1 MGVNPWIPYE
11 KSKAK
16 SSSTAGGGRPPRA
29 PRPAQGNLPLDEHGR
44 PYEDRGNATI
54 VYCESLDD
62 ARAAAA
68 DDILNVGGR
77 ILEAVL
83 FHQGARP
90 MLVTAMPFPQVTFSL
105 KARSAAAASTSE
117 DVDDATNRPKDRAHV
132 DAIRNYIVENYDD
145 AFILPALTVN
155 MNRATMVYT
164 VQSKNARQQPPT
176 RLAYIP
182 LEMNPVLSITDGQHR
197 QQAIAD
203 AYKEL
208 IEDQDSDWQ
217 VKLSRSSVPVTIVLE
232 DRKQQVHQ
240 DFADASKGRPMPP
253 SLLAIYD
260 RRHPA
265 NGLVMDLID
274 KCALFRGKT
283 DATSVKLTKDSRGV
297 FLTNMIRQAV
307 KTFMTGGYGIGEHD
321 FEVRAKKDLGTNR
334 TDAYPRVERLRRE
347 VRRPYH
353 GRDSAASRIRGSLA
367 RGRPSPH
374 AGTAR
379 VRLPLPHVNRARD
392 TIARRLG
399 DPRGRDRGLGA
410 ERRPSFGDDWH
421 RGNPEWNR
429 LGIAT
434 EKRVSTGHAS
444 VIAGAAYV
452 ADVIGLRLP
461 SLKKAIPVSAGG
473 GDGAGEQEDELVTA

>member
-1 MGVNPWIPYE
+1 MDTLREIEGKVQQH
-11 KSKAK
+11 
-16 SSSTAGGGRPPRA
+16 GGGVGDHPRA

-68 DDILNVGGR
+68 DDILNIGGR

-334 TDAYPRVERLRRE
+334 TEAYRELSDFVVKYVDLITDAIPRLRE
-347 VRRPYH
+347 YADLSPEDVRRRMPEL
-353 GRDSAASRIRGSLA
+353 RASGYLCLTSTGLAILSRVGWAIREDGVEGWEQNVA
-367 RGRPSPH
+367 RLSE
-374 AGTAR
+374 
-379 VRLPLPHVNRARD
+379 
-392 TIARRLG
+392 I
-399 DPRGRDRGLGA
+399 
-410 ERRPSFGDDWH
+410 DWH

-452 ADVIGLRLP
+452 ADVIGLQLP
-461 SLKKAIPVSAGG
+461 SLKKAIPISAGG